1 MMEASRASR
10 NRTFPAEVAFLICLT
25 ISLPLIFHYFIPW
38 VFPSFLTV
46 ELIIPVIFF
55 IAELIYLSV
64 RKYHLIW
71 YIRINTIFLFFTI
84 LFIIF
89 FLFQGFGLGPSI
101 VKDFLETYY
110 LQRCC
115 GITHWYDYENKTLF
129 NEHLQQ
135 CEMPENITFT
145 LMWNITIGPQAL
157 TMLFTASKFAQT
169 EYGFILV
176 LIIVIIL
183 LLYFVS
189 ELYYYYKDKSI
200 FQKLCVDDKL
210 LSILHSLRLFFTYF
224 AVFSLILYFLL
235 LFLINSEYPSAYLL
249 LITTF
254 LLFIAEASMGR
265 SITGFPRALFVFLLF
280 ASVIASG
287 VFTSLVFYLGGFV
300 PSNICM
306 IPLNS
311 LAFQGLASIY
321 ASLLPIAA
329 ACGAVPYASTLLL
342 LHYRFICG
350 LDEQD
355 EKPGMRNSTDKIHTT
370 S

>member
-1 MMEASRASR
+1 MEASRASR
-10 NRTFPAEVAFLICLT
+10 NRTFPAEVVILIYFA
-25 ISLPLIFHYFIPW
+25 ISLLLIFHYFIPW
-38 VFPSFLTV
+38 VFPLFLTV
-46 ELIIPVIFF
+46 EFIISVVFF

-71 YIRINTIFLFFTI
+71 YIRINTIFYFIFTI
-84 LFIIF
+84 IVII

-101 VKDFLETYY
+101 IKYFLETYY

-115 GITHWYDYENKTLF
+115 GITHWYDYMNKTLL

-135 CEMPENITFT
+135 CETPENITST
-145 LMWNITIGPQAL
+145 LMWNITIGPQVL
-157 TMLFTASKFAQT
+157 MMLFTASKFAQT

-189 ELYYYYKDKSI
+189 ELYYYKDKSI

-210 LSILHSLRLFFTYF
+210 LSILRSLRLFSTYF

-235 LFLINSEYPSAYLL
+235 LFLVNSEYPSAYLL

-254 LLFIAEASMGR
+254 LLVIAEASMGR

-287 VFTSLVFYLGGFV
+287 VFTSLVFYLGGFI

-321 ASLLPIAA
+321 AFLLPIAA

-342 LHYRFICG
+342 LHYHLICDLG
-350 LDEQD
+350 E
-355 EKPGMRNSTDKIHTT
+355 
-370 S
+370 